1 MTRSIG
7 GVLDLRALAALAGV
21 DQAVRHREH
30 APPPDRDKAR
40 VAARELRSRGLT
52 PADIADALRLSPGAV
67 EALLEDPT

>member
-21 DQAVRHREH
+21 DQAARHREQS
-30 APPPDRDKAR
+30 PPDRDKAR